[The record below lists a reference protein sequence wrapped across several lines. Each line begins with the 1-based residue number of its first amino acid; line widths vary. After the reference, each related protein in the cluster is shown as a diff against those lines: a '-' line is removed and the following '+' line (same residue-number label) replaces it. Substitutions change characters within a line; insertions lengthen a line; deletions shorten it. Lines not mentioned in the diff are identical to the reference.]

1 MRICGFNKTTLLDYP
16 GKVASTIFLGGCN
29 FRCPFCQNG
38 ILVVAPGEQPD
49 YSQEELL
56 TFLKKRKGI
65 LDGVCI
71 SGGEPTLSDGLE
83 EFLGKIKE
91 LGYAVK
97 LDTNGSR
104 PKIVKH
110 LAEAGLIDKV
120 AMDIKACPDNY
131 GNLTGIE
138 KPDMDSIFETADFL
152 LHGNLDYEFRTTV
165 VRELHTQKDFEEI
178 AGWLA
183 GAKEYY
189 LQAYKDSDGVL
200 RPGYGSYTFENAYAG
215 LLFGVLSAMIAS
227 CIFAVFVLIFK
238 STPVIVGIA
247 LNLAAWG
254 GTTYL
259 LSMIFK
265 TRGVFI
271 DPQIKSFGSIDIPL
285 IKDIP
290 YIGKFLSGQNILVY
304 LSLVFMIIAYII
316 MFKTP
321 SSRCGYQKD
330 RSADRRRQRDQVSVY
345 CNSDWRYAV
354 RLRRLVPDHRRL
366 LHVYGKHLR
375 R

>member
-1 MRICGFNKTTLLDYP
+1 M
-16 GKVASTIFLGGCN
+16 
-29 FRCPFCQNG
+29 
-38 ILVVAPGEQPD
+38 
-49 YSQEELL
+49 
-56 TFLKKRKGI
+56 KKRKGI

-110 LAEAGLIDKV
+110 LAEAGLIDKI

-131 GNLTGIE
+131 GNLAGIE

-189 LQAYKDSDGVL
+189 LQLIRTQTESSGLDMEAILLRTSEFSEDSSKDDFICGN
-200 RPGYGSYTFENAYAG
+200 PGHRLNDTSNRHAFLESLY
-215 LLFGVLSAMIAS
+215 S
-227 CIFAVFVLIFK
+227 C
-238 STPVIVGIA
+238 
-247 LNLAAWG
+247 
-254 GTTYL
+254 
-259 LSMIFK
+259 
-265 TRGVFI
+265 
-271 DPQIKSFGSIDIPL
+271 
-285 IKDIP
+285 
-290 YIGKFLSGQNILVY
+290 FL
-304 LSLVFMIIAYII
+304 
-316 MFKTP
+316 
-321 SSRCGYQKD
+321 
-330 RSADRRRQRDQVSVY
+330 
-345 CNSDWRYAV
+345 
-354 RLRRLVPDHRRL
+354 
-366 LHVYGKHLR
+366 
-375 R
+375 